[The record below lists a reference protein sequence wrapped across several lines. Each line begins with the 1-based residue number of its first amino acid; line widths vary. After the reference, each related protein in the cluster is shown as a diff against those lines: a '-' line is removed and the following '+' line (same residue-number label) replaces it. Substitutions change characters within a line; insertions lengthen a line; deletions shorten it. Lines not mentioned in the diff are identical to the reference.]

1 MPVKTDFK
9 NGTPN
14 THKCVDSKTYNI
26 SKLFDKNQTF
36 HNLIWT
42 QQVQLPMLS
51 PHSLLIA
58 FILCHI
64 ILLPAVA
71 SSLSL
76 SGPQEIDVS
85 GEDVYEMNFV
95 SGDDARSLSALLQ
108 IPTGFSYTGNA
119 KIILDGTN
127 SSCEPYQSGQS
138 LQWDISS
145 ALQSARHIIINEME
159 QNPKGT
165 DGKDN
170 ATEWI
175 ELYNPTSQAVNIGG
189 WKLVDSFYG
198 RSVSIPPSTTVMP
211 GGYQLLTWTNGSLIN
226 SNTTSISLI
235 DSAGREVDCT
245 LAAKDAEND
254 NLCWARY
261 PNGKDLE
268 GDLDWKFQEATPGCS
283 NGGSSADIYAGESL
297 LLRFN
302 LTAGCSAPY
311 LAMLS
316 AEVLSS
322 AGKTS
327 APPISLNIKRANL
340 SLSASPDQFD
350 IAKGDEITWTI
361 LLENDGNGTAHG
373 VAVNVTLDKS
383 LQLIDPNM
391 DLPKKALSWSYASL
405 APGQTDQVKLKARV
419 IETKDCY
426 SSAFQARWGFGPC
439 QEISQLSLLGP
450 RTAIRKQPDLPR
462 DLAVG
467 EVAGYQISADLPKGA
482 SELWIND
489 TIPRGLIYNKS
500 SLSVHGPAVQRQLV
514 AENSDGSQEIDWFF
528 ADAGPAQTI
537 EIAYNCILEN
547 TPENQDG
554 AVLAGTIARMSWTE
568 GQARKTDSDEAGPLT
583 VVEPDLLL
591 EMQAARPFAAPE
603 DSISFT
609 LNISHT
615 SQSSAP
621 AFDLDLQA
629 ILPAEL
635 SYEPGSAEVL
645 AGPVATFDAEGL
657 RWHFDA
663 LDLDWNAG
671 QKALLRFNATAR
683 AAAGEQI
690 EGRAQ
695 VAWTSLAGAN
705 ARERTGAGGC
715 SDYLREAS
723 AHLSVMGLAIK
734 KTADPDPVQVGELL
748 TYTLTYENLG
758 GGVAHN
764 ITIVDDLDLGVTFHS
779 TYPAPFRNDS
789 QSISWTIPF
798 LEQDGPHTIALQV
811 RVRENLPNGALLQN
825 RFAISC
831 DELEAK
837 SGSIYTY
844 VLNGTRLDV
853 NKTALQKAVRRGEEA
868 SYIITVC
875 NNGGQPATN
884 VTVRD
889 VFDSSVEFISAWPEM
904 AEDGVWKFESLS
916 PGQCVQMGLTVRV
929 PRTDVKYASHQNVTG
944 RGFVRSYRELSTSR
958 LPDLLTNHVYVS
970 SDQMQHS
977 ASAKVKILA
986 EEGTELSLR
995 EHGSGDYQ
1003 SLEELRFLTV
1013 NKSIRLDR
1021 SVRAS
1026 YHPTAIS
1033 LPRNGSQSFSCLWHE
1048 QVRARNGITN
1058 TSFEEYYRYSANLG
1072 SEIYLDLD
1080 ENQSTV
1086 QIKSDFQGLAHLG
1099 ALKLPA
1105 NSSRRKGGIISA
1117 EDYAGAFQIRE
1128 NIHDL
1133 GQGLMMDRSVSGRG
1147 YVARDAL
1154 AQGQRSYESGTGA
1167 FQSEERMDSFSGFMA
1182 KDLEASHYSLSHKVT
1197 PRTFLNISQK
1207 WSEGM
1212 QSHTQTS
1219 LIAEEYSS
1227 ASRLKK
1233 KATAASTRELLSEA
1247 SFSGIAKLRT
1257 AVGSKYGKNQS
1268 LDVDRD
1274 ETLMG
1279 DYTVKRKIILTGPAK
1294 YDRPHLYL
1302 RKDGRLVKEKDVAA
1316 YTITITNDGN
1326 AAIGP
1331 LFLQDLFPLGARF
1344 LNATLRPNQ
1353 LGKNSSNWTLLHL
1366 SIGDTIKIGINLNVE
1381 KCEGDIVNRA
1391 IVLGNCSQG
1400 SVAAQNQSVV
1410 FREYLRCCPTE
1421 ELPSGP
1427 EAAAPGISCACWEQE
1442 TANETDYL
1450 DPTQMMMQWDNALD
1464 EGGCPLSCPAVEQ
1477 AHASVQS

>member
-1 MPVKTDFK
+1 M
-9 NGTPN
+9 
-14 THKCVDSKTYNI
+14 
-26 SKLFDKNQTF
+26 
-36 HNLIWT
+36 
-42 QQVQLPMLS
+42 
-51 PHSLLIA
+51 
-58 FILCHI
+58 
-64 ILLPAVA
+64 PAVA

-85 GEDVYEMNFV
+85 GEYAYEITFV
-95 SGDDARSLSALLQ
+95 SGEDARSLSALLQ
-108 IPTGFSYTGNA
+108 IPTGFRYTGNA
-119 KIILDGTN
+119 KSILDGTK

-138 LQWDISS
+138 LKWDISS
-145 ALQSARHIIINEME
+145 ALHSARHIIINEME

-198 RSVSIPPSTTVMP
+198 KSVSIPQSTTIMP
-211 GGYQLLTWTNGSLIN
+211 GGYLLLTWTNGSLIN
-226 SNTTSISLI
+226 SNTTSVSLI

-245 LAAKDAEND
+245 LAGKDAKND
-254 NLCWARY
+254 NLSWARF
-261 PNGKDLE
+261 PNGKDLDS
-268 GDLDWKFQEATPGCS
+268 DLDWKFQEATPGRS

-297 LLRFN
+297 RLQFN

-311 LAMLS
+311 QALLS

-327 APPISLNIKRANL
+327 APPISLNIKKANL

-361 LLENDGNGTAHG
+361 LLENDGNGTAYG
-373 VAVNVTLDKS
+373 VAVNVTLDLG
-383 LQLIDPNM
+383 LQLIDPKI
-391 DLPKKALSWSYASL
+391 DSPKKALSWSYASL
-405 APGQTDQVKLKARV
+405 APGQTEQIKLKARAT
-419 IETKDCY
+419 ETKDCY
-426 SSAFQARWGFGPC
+426 SSAFQACWGLGPC
-439 QEISQLSLLGP
+439 QEISQISELGP
-450 RTAIRKQPDLPR
+450 RTAIRKQPDQPR
-462 DLAVG
+462 CLAVG

-489 TIPRGLIYNKS
+489 TIPSGLIYNKS
-500 SLSVHGPAVQRQLV
+500 SLSVQGPAVQRELV

-528 ADAGPAQTI
+528 GDAGPAETI

-547 TPENQDG
+547 APENQDK
-554 AVLAGTIARMSWTE
+554 VILAGTKAALSWTE
-568 GQARKTDSDEAGPLT
+568 GQARNADSDEAGALT
-583 VVEPDLLL
+583 VLEPDLLL
-591 EMQAARPFAAPE
+591 EMQATRPFAAPE

-645 AGPVATFDAEGL
+645 AGPAATFDAEGL

-663 LDLDWNAG
+663 LDLDGDAG

-695 VAWTSLAGAN
+695 VAWTSLAGASEE
-705 ARERTGAGGC
+705 ERTGAGGC

-723 AHLSVMGLAIK
+723 AHLSVMGLAIS
-734 KTADPDPVQVGELL
+734 KTADPDPVPVGELL

-764 ITIVDDLDLGVTFHS
+764 VTIVDDLDPGVTFPS
-779 TYPAPFRNDS
+779 AEPAPSSIKTRNIAWN
-789 QSISWTIPF
+789 ISRLDP
-798 LEQDGPHTIALQV
+798 DGPHTIALQV
-811 RVRENLPNGALLQN
+811 RVNDNLPDGALLQN
-825 RFAISC
+825 RFTISC

-875 NNGGQPATN
+875 NQGGQPATN

-889 VFDSSVEFISAWPEM
+889 VFDSSVEFVSAWPEM
-904 AEDGVWKFESLS
+904 VEEGVWHFESLS
-916 PGQCVQMGLTVRV
+916 AGQCVQMGLTVRV
-929 PRTDVKYASHQNVTG
+929 PRTDVLYQSRQNVTG
-944 RGFVRSYRELSTSR
+944 HGFVRSYRDLSTSR

-970 SDQMQHS
+970 SDQMQRS
-977 ASAKVKILA
+977 AYARVKILA

-995 EHGSGDYQ
+995 EHGSGDYESQ
-1003 SLEELRFLTV
+1003 EDLRFLTV

-1033 LPRNGSQSFSCLWHE
+1033 LPRNGSQSVSCLWHE
-1048 QVRARNGITN
+1048 QVRAKNGITN
-1058 TSFEEYYRYSANLG
+1058 TSLEESYQYSTNLD
-1072 SEIYLDLD
+1072 SESHFDLD

-1086 QIKSDFQGLAHLG
+1086 LIKSDFQGLAHMG
-1099 ALKLPA
+1099 TLKLPA
-1105 NSSRRKGGIISA
+1105 NGSRRKGGIISA

-1128 NIHDL
+1128 NVHDL
-1133 GQGLMMDRSVSGRG
+1133 GQGLTMDRSVSGRG
-1147 YVARDAL
+1147 YVAKDAR

-1167 FQSEERMDSFSGFMA
+1167 YRSEERMDSFSDFMA

-1212 QSHTQTS
+1212 LSRTPAS

-1233 KATAASTRELLSEA
+1233 KATAASTRELVSES

-1274 ETLMG
+1274 ETLIG
-1279 DYTVKRKIILTGPAK
+1279 DYEVLRKIILTGPAK

-1302 RKDGRLVKEKDVAA
+1302 RKDVRLVKEKDVAA

-1331 LFLQDLFPLGARF
+1331 LFLQDLFPPGARF
-1344 LNATLRPNQ
+1344 LNATLRPNR
-1353 LGKNSSNWTLLHL
+1353 LDKNSSNWTLLHL
-1366 SIGDTIKIGINLNVE
+1366 SIGDTISLGINLNVE

-1391 IVLGNCSQG
+1391 FVMGNCSFGQ
-1400 SVAAQNQSVV
+1400 VAAQNQSVV
-1410 FREYLRCCPTE
+1410 FREYLRC
-1421 ELPSGP
+1421 
-1427 EAAAPGISCACWEQE
+1427 
-1442 TANETDYL
+1442 
-1450 DPTQMMMQWDNALD
+1450 
-1464 EGGCPLSCPAVEQ
+1464 
-1477 AHASVQS
+1477 